1 MHVLAQTTPDYLWRP
16 STRLERC
23 RWVLGQPTAVSEGP
37 RANLPLAHLIL
48 QHVVLAEL
56 VAVFEGLHPNL
67 GEVG

>member
-1 MHVLAQTTPDYLWRP
+1 MGGL
-16 STRLERC
+16 
-23 RWVLGQPTAVSEGP
+23 SEGP
-37 RANLPLAHLIL
+37 RAYLPLAHLIL

>member
-1 MHVLAQTTPDYLWRP
+1 MLCYGRE
-16 STRLERC
+16 TRARDSRDGCLGGLSER
-23 RWVLGQPTAVSEGP
+23 P
-37 RANLPLAHLIL
+37 RAYLPLAHLIL